1 MNHRKGGKMKK
12 DWTWYTGVL
21 EYYSTCS
28 SILYILHVRAILGK
42 KAAQL
47 PTRASGGAKNT
58 KLDLLLGYCFFLRRT
73 LNIRFL
79 VCVPSCGYTESNCGQ
94 KGANLATCL
103 FLWIYFCISK
113 SRLDSSS
120 SYIKVQLFLR
130 QNTYSTV
137 HYFLSKLHHCVIYI
151 HWLTAWYL
159 VHIDRLG

>member
-21 EYYSTCS
+21 EYYTCS

-58 KLDLLLGYCFFLRRT
+58 KLDLLGYCFFLRRT

-79 VCVPSCGYTESNCGQ
+79 VCVPSCGYTESYCGQ

-103 FLWIYFCISK
+103 FLWTYFCISK

-120 SYIKVQLFLR
+120 SYIKFVHLFLK
-130 QNTYSTV
+130 QNTYSIV
-137 HYFLSKLHHCVIYI
+137 HYFFQITPLCHI
-151 HWLTAWYL
+151 HSLAYCL
-159 VHIDRLG
+159 ISSAHR